1 MSNRFFFKTFTITG
15 LVSLSCLSWN
25 AQAQLATGIEASTSQ
40 YESADRVSGQ
50 SVSDSR
56 GTISG
61 FRAYFGSQR
70 TWNTLGW
77 IADLDYKTG
86 NVDYFSRASNGA
98 SVAALQTVRLV
109 KVGLTLHVPIITQE
123 QSGLALAPRLGYRAH
138 ARNVDGTLLVNAF
151 NESYQEGVAGLA
163 FIAHTETLDGHGA
176 KASIELERSF
186 GGRLQ
191 SEASATSLAQD
202 FRSKGTWRPQFEFMA
217 WYRLRPGHSVSLRAR
232 FEDVSI
238 GASDLNNAT
247 TSSSLASSA
256 NAGSGLITTS
266 QKIRTGTVSAGWNY
280 RF

>member
-1 MSNRFFFKTFTITG
+1 MNYFSYKPFILAG
-15 LVSLSCLSWN
+15 IISVSCFNLN
-25 AQAQLATGIEASTSQ
+25 AQAQLAAGIEASTSQ
-40 YESADRVSGQ
+40 YESADRIGGQ

-61 FRAYFGSQR
+61 FRTYFGSQR

-86 NVDYFSRASNGA
+86 NVDFFGRASNGA
-98 SVAALQTVRLV
+98 PVAALQTVRLV
-109 KVGLTLHVPIITQE
+109 KVGMTLHVPIITQE
-123 QSGLALAPRLGYRAH
+123 QSGLALAPRLGYRTH

-151 NESYQEGVAGLA
+151 NESYQEGVASLA
-163 FIAHTETLDGHGA
+163 FIAHTESLDGHGA

-186 GGRLQ
+186 SGRLQ
-191 SEASATSLAQD
+191 SDASANSLAQD

-238 GASDLNNAT
+238 GASDLNNSVT
-247 TSSSLASSA
+247 NSSVAFSSNAAS
-256 NAGSGLITTS
+256 AGNPSS